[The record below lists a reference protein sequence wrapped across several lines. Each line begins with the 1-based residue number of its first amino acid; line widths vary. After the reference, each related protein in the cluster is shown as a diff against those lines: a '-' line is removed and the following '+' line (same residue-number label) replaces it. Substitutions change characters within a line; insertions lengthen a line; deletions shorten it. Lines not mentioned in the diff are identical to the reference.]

1 MRYFTILITLLL
13 FYIGVIAQTNIQL
26 IIQNPMQHKI
36 DKVDAF
42 DLSQKELHDYVYGDT
57 LLLHFDKCNI
67 DCYNIRY
74 HEGEKMFRA
83 QLWLDSG
90 NIKIQAHLDEKNL
103 VIDTVINSPTF
114 YYVKAFA
121 KQYFEL
127 SKTNDTA
134 LLNQFLLDAYEEN
147 IGNPFSI
154 MVVDYFV
161 RLNQNSKVNLLKLK
175 KLTAQQGDRFSWFLM
190 YPIAVE
196 RLNKMLTVDKL
207 NANDFLFVNNT
218 NKKVKLNLNGAGYYV
233 LDFWFLACP
242 PCVKQHLAIKTNLKK
257 LQQKNVV
264 VIGISTDENT
274 SKWKAY
280 LQKHQYNWQNYLQDR
295 DHTIPQQLSVNSFP
309 LYIILDAKGNMIN
322 TYNAFSDVL
331 KRFDIKG

>member
-207 NANDFLFVNNT
+207 NANDFLFLSTPSAVTTTSLNSAVESFNT
-218 NKKVKLNLNGAGYYV
+218 TVTSCLPLMEISCGANPTEEITS
-233 LDFWFLACP
+233 L
-242 PCVKQHLAIKTNLKK
+242 
-257 LQQKNVV
+257 
-264 VIGISTDENT
+264 STPEGTLIENT
-274 SKWKAY
+274 PSE
-280 LQKHQYNWQNYLQDR
+280 L
-295 DHTIPQQLSVNSFP
+295 LSVLMLLFFAAIVAPITGCPFASDTLP
-309 LYIILDAKGNMIN
+309 VTVRSWARAAGAPAIN
-322 TYNAFSDVL
+322 KNNRTDTF
-331 KRFDIKG
+331 